1 MTIVNKNGSVLKSRR
16 KQNEYSANIS
26 LANEL
31 NSSFGWKE
39 KRAHTVS
46 QKCPIL
52 EDASEYALD
61 TYVKYLS

>member
-52 EDASEYALD
+52 EGHVEEYFENYYPL
-61 TYVKYLS
+61 